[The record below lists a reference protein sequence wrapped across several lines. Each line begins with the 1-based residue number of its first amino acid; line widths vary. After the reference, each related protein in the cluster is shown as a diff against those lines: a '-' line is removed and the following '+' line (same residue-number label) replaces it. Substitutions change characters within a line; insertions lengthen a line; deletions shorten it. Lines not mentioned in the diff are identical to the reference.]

1 MTGCHPEQGEGA
13 DGAGR
18 SPCWPGRYAP
28 FRPLAESV
36 AGQKRAKRAR
46 QKPTADSHYMEQANE
61 TFRQSRHKIR
71 TQLRKLSWLGE
82 TQAALG
88 WGVIVI
94 IGALV
99 GTLYVGQAS
108 RIAEQGRTTQALQFE
123 LAEVKRNNAQL
134 EREIAEAQSLELL
147 ESRARE
153 LGFVRSLPEDIEYL
167 VVESYPPDL
176 ATPVP
181 QLAAEADEVKAES
194 LGQAIWWYISSN
206 FSDMVR
212 GESRDR

>member
-1 MTGCHPEQGEGA
+1 
-13 DGAGR
+13 
-18 SPCWPGRYAP
+18 
-28 FRPLAESV
+28 
-36 AGQKRAKRAR
+36 
-46 QKPTADSHYMEQANE
+46 MEQANE

-147 ESRARE
+147 ETRARQ

-176 ATPVP
+176 ATPTP
-181 QLAAEADEVKAES
+181 QPTADAETLKAES